1 MRLFSA
7 LAATVFLLTA
17 APALAQDVPAS
28 PAVAAAA
35 ADLEAAGEAIEPVL
49 TAMSERAAAIRADA
63 ALSDAEKQA
72 GIEALIAENQSA
84 LDAFVS
90 ALSRFVAAE
99 AMAEGASAEEADAA
113 AAMLAGMVGPQLT
126 RALLTGEDAD

>member
-7 LAATVFLLTA
+7 LAATAFLLTA

>member
-1 MRLFSA
+1 
-7 LAATVFLLTA
+7 
-17 APALAQDVPAS
+17 
-28 PAVAAAA
+28 
-35 ADLEAAGEAIEPVL
+35 
-49 TAMSERAAAIRADA
+49 MSERAAAIRADT

-113 AAMLAGMVGPQLT
+113 AALLAGMVGPQLT

>member
-7 LAATVFLLTA
+7 LAATAFLLTA

-28 PAVAAAA
+28 PAVAAAE

>member
-35 ADLEAAGEAIEPVL
+35 ADLEAAGAAIEPVL

>member
-99 AMAEGASAEEADAA
+99 AMSEGASAEEADAA